1 MPSYTKRTYPSG
13 KTTWQF
19 YISRQESPIKK
30 QIKGCG
36 YNTQREAIEAC
47 KKKLNELEK
56 LNFADNPNIL
66 FKDGCGIYF
75 KRKNLANTTREK
87 YEIFLK
93 QHINPYF
100 ENDVISSIKP
110 LKIDAWFDSLQE
122 KGATISTINESLKI
136 CKAIC
141 NFLVAK
147 EVIIKNPF
155 KTKEPL
161 EQQEENTEV
170 KFFTP
175 FEAVQMFKKAK
186 EDFSKQFYMI
196 LKFAF
201 YTGAR
206 EGEIL
211 GFDVKYFDH
220 KNNKIEIRQQFTN
233 GQLTPKLKNKVSR
246 RDIYIDAHFS
256 NELNSYIVENNITGL
271 LFTNSVGRAINNDN
285 MNFRWWKPLLKSLN
299 FDTTMHFH
307 YIRHSYASIRL
318 SAGDHYMDVSQSMG
332 HASPIVT
339 LKVYGHFIP
348 DMKKQVVNMNEK
360 FCEHIVSI
368 EENEKN
374 KRGLKPSCINGGR

>member
-66 FKDGCGIYF
+66 FKDGCDIYF

-161 EQQEENTEV
+161 EQQEENAEV

-186 EDFSKQFYMI
+186 SFQSKY
-196 LKFAF
+196 
-201 YTGAR
+201 
-206 EGEIL
+206 
-211 GFDVKYFDH
+211 
-220 KNNKIEIRQQFTN
+220 
-233 GQLTPKLKNKVSR
+233 
-246 RDIYIDAHFS
+246 
-256 NELNSYIVENNITGL
+256 
-271 LFTNSVGRAINNDN
+271 
-285 MNFRWWKPLLKSLN
+285 
-299 FDTTMHFH
+299 
-307 YIRHSYASIRL
+307 
-318 SAGDHYMDVSQSMG
+318 
-332 HASPIVT
+332 
-339 LKVYGHFIP
+339 
-348 DMKKQVVNMNEK
+348 
-360 FCEHIVSI
+360 
-368 EENEKN
+368 
-374 KRGLKPSCINGGR
+374 